1 MEMSAQDL
9 LRYARSPEGVH
20 TPNDV
25 YARLQAT
32 VPYLRDEDSGQVYLL
47 RWVHCDEVLRSP
59 AFCAPQRL
67 ARDPRFDKSES
78 LRFLASTLSNLDPPR
93 HTGLRGAVQKSF
105 SVPVLRKSKDFLDN
119 LIAMR
124 IESLRDKAQFDVVAD
139 YAATIPGVV
148 ICSLLGVPVEDQEMF
163 SGWLA
168 DQFRLLGPSLPSDA
182 LLEEVDQSTRL
193 LLDYTNDLI
202 EKRRKNP
209 QLDIISGLIAAQ
221 ESDGIEISQRDMAVT
236 TAILLAGGTDTT
248 KTAIS
253 MGTRLLLSNPDQLQD
268 YLGDP
273 STEASAFEEILRL
286 GSPVVLSNIRV
297 AQEDV
302 NIHGIDIFKGEQVV
316 AVIAAANLDPEKFTM
331 PERFDIRRQPNRHIA
346 FGGGVHVCVGNML
359 ARMVGPAAL
368 SALIRAY
375 PNMRLVG
382 GEGEVSNSTPALRSL
397 QRLDVSK
404 SESLMTV

>member
-1 MEMSAQDL
+1 L
-9 LRYARSPEGVH
+9 I
-20 TPNDV
+20 
-25 YARLQAT
+25 
-32 VPYLRDEDSGQVYLL
+32 
-47 RWVHCDEVLRSP
+47 P
-59 AFCAPQRL
+59 A
-67 ARDPRFDKSES
+67 
-78 LRFLASTLSNLDPPR
+78 

-236 TAILLAGGTDTT
+236 TAILLAGGTILQRPPSAWEPGCCCPTL
-248 KTAIS
+248 IS
-253 MGTRLLLSNPDQLQD
+253 CKIISVTHRRRPV
-268 YLGDP
+268 P
-273 STEASAFEEILRL
+273 LR
-286 GSPVVLSNIRV
+286 
-297 AQEDV
+297 
-302 NIHGIDIFKGEQVV
+302 
-316 AVIAAANLDPEKFTM
+316 KFS
-331 PERFDIRRQPNRHIA
+331 
-346 FGGGVHVCVGNML
+346 GWV
-359 ARMVGPAAL
+359 AL
-368 SALIRAY
+368 SY
-375 PNMRLVG
+375 
-382 GEGEVSNSTPALRSL
+382 
-397 QRLDVSK
+397 
-404 SESLMTV
+404 

>member
-59 AFCAPQRL
+59 AFCAPQML

-124 IESLRDKAQFDVVAD
+124 IESLRDKTQFDVVAD